1 MAHDLVA
8 DPPEAKVES
17 PQHLATWY
25 AQGYS
30 DGLGD
35 RLLMFDNTSAPSWE
49 ILRFRPTLAFLS
61 RFEAALRERVE
72 RLASFHHPTFP
83 VVRPVQELGHEDGL
97 AVVSTYVSGVRLSDA
112 LTKPR
117 SAAFAVRLI
126 RQLMPALI
134 DLQRHGPD
142 IAHGALDV
150 DRIVVTA
157 QGRLMIREHMLGSAL
172 ESLGYPAT
180 RLWADF
186 GILAS
191 PARTT
196 TPRLDERCDVMQLGL
211 MALSLM
217 AGRRIGPE
225 EYPEK
230 IDQLLDE
237 MADRSTRQALTVFQ
251 PLRYWLE
258 RALQLDHRVFDSA
271 RDANEALMELR
282 DEPQQGDEQI
292 GLLASGSLP
301 HSLDGATADI
311 KGPREAA
318 RRSIHLIA
326 PERVDAGEAPA
337 PAPVVAPASAVAPAP
352 APAAAPSST
361 PVPVMIT
368 AAPAKTNGLAAV
380 RNWTPPRQPFGAAMR
395 WTTVAVTVLAV
406 GEGVVIARLLS
417 GRATPPPVADAA
429 VMIDSMQPGSRVLV
443 DDEPAGVTPLQLNV
457 GPRVRSIRIVPVAV
471 TGDLDAVAPPI
482 AEPKPP
488 APAEIRAQSAGDPV
502 ASQRTGGFRLSSPV
516 ELHVLDGER
525 VLGSSEDAPIVVAA
539 GRHEFEFVNS
549 AIGFRS
555 RRVVTVRPGQIT
567 SVSIT
572 PPNGIVNI
580 NAVPWAAVWIDG
592 NAVGETP
599 VGNLSVAP
607 GEHEIVFR
615 HPQLGERRER
625 TIVRTDVPT
634 RVTANLQNPN

>member
-1 MAHDLVA
+1 MSMAHDLIV
-8 DPPEAKVES
+8 DPPAPIVER
-17 PQHLATWY
+17 PQHLAMWY

-30 DGLGD
+30 DALGD

-49 ILRFRPTLAFLS
+49 ILRFRPTLAHLP

-83 VVRPVQELGHEDGL
+83 LVRPVKELSHEDGL
-97 AVVSTYVSGVRLSDA
+97 AVVSTYVPGVRLSEA
-112 LTKPR
+112 MTRPR

-134 DLQRHGPD
+134 DLQQHGPD
-142 IAHGALDV
+142 IAHGALDA
-150 DRIVVTA
+150 DRIVVTP

-191 PARTT
+191 PKCSATS
-196 TPRLDERCDVMQLGL
+196 RLDDRSDVMQLGL
-211 MALSLM
+211 MALSMM

-258 RALQLDHRVFDSA
+258 RALRLDHRAFDSA

-282 DEPQQGDEQI
+282 DEPQYGDEPI

-301 HSLDGATADI
+301 QPLDGDCAAADI
-311 KGPREAA
+311 KAPREGA

-326 PERVDAGEAPA
+326 PERVEAVLEAAAAAPA
-337 PAPVVAPASAVAPAP
+337 RAPASTPDSVAIAAP
-352 APAAAPSST
+352 PPAADGVRWAPS
-361 PVPVMIT
+361 
-368 AAPAKTNGLAAV
+368 
-380 RNWTPPRQPFGAAMR
+380 RQPFGAAMR
-395 WTTVAVTVLAV
+395 WATVAVTVMAV
-406 GEGVVIARLLS
+406 GEAVVIARLLS
-417 GRATPPPVADAA
+417 GRETLPPVADAA

-443 DDEPAGVTPLQLNV
+443 DDEPVGVTPLQLNV
-457 GPRVRSIRIVPVAV
+457 GPRVRSIRVLPVGV
-471 TGDLDAVAPPI
+471 TGELEAVQPAI
-482 AEPKPP
+482 AEPKSS
-488 APAEIRAQSAGDPV
+488 APAESGSQPV
-502 ASQRTGGFRLSSPV
+502 GNPVTSQRTGGFRLSSSV
-516 ELHVLDGER
+516 ELHVLEGER
-525 VLGSSEDAPIVVAA
+525 VLGSSEDGPIVASA

-555 RRVVTVRPGQIT
+555 RRVVNIRPGQIA

-572 PPNGIVNI
+572 PPDGIVNI

-615 HPQLGERRER
+615 HPQLGERRQR
-625 TIVRTDVPT
+625 IVVRTDGPT
-634 RVTANLQNPN
+634 RVTANLQGQN